1 VNEET
6 SFRNCEHDAGRR
18 EKEKKKQQGERVLVL
33 DFGRERE
40 RIYAGFIA
48 VNFLDYIEI
57 L

>member
-6 SFRNCEHDAGRR
+6 SFRNCEHDAERR
-18 EKEKKKQQGERVLVL
+18 EKEKTKQQGERVLVL

>member
-1 VNEET
+1 MKRQAFEIVNMT
-6 SFRNCEHDAGRR
+6 PGG
-18 EKEKKKQQGERVLVL
+18 EKKKTKQQGERVLVL